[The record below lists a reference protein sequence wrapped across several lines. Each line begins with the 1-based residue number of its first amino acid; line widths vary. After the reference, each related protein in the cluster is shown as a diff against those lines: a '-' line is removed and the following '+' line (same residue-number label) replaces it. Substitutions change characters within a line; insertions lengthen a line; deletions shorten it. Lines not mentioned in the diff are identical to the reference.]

1 MVGPSL
7 NSVHLNDNHV
17 NIHDDDDDDGDD
29 DEEDDVMMMMMM
41 MMMLWWW
48 WWWCYDDDE
57 DKDDIQIFAV
67 PNMQRNAINV
77 EPVLNF
83 RLKGKRNNVAR
94 GGGRLLNIFW
104 ILFCF
109 QASAR
114 SWRSWRDRS
123 ASRWLILP
131 MSGLLRWVSI
141 QQNIFSSCWWQ
152 CPSCFLLLM
161 LFWRKTAAHFLQA
174 AHCISNMQD
183 ELSTNVGDAFLR
195 NVWWMMTH
203 QKKR

>member
-1 MVGPSL
+1 ML
-7 NSVHLNDNHV
+7 HV
-17 NIHDDDDDDGDD
+17 
-29 DEEDDVMMMMMM
+29 
-41 MMMLWWW
+41 
-48 WWWCYDDDE
+48 
-57 DKDDIQIFAV
+57 
-67 PNMQRNAINV
+67 
-77 EPVLNF
+77 
-83 RLKGKRNNVAR
+83 

-114 SWRSWRDRS
+114 RWRSWRDQS

-203 QKKR
+203 QKKWQYQHFTVFPFQPISLNFLSMAIQQFSKDFCW